1 MGIASGG
8 CIAELLV
15 WTFHN
20 FTWKTYN
27 TISESAIR
35 TYKCARVLHLDVTHM
50 LPKKGDLKDPKN
62 YRPITCLPSIYKILS
77 GVHTKYVSNYIVNK
91 QARNKLRNVSIAW
104 IYYKRNYDSVPHTR
118 LIKVMDMHDIAP
130 QIINLIRFLV
140 NTYRITLL
148 MKTIKGI
155 IRSGCINI
163 KRGIF

>member
-1 MGIASGG
+1 MYCRI
-8 CIAELLV
+8 
-15 WTFHN
+15 
-20 FTWKTYN
+20 
-27 TISESAIR
+27 ISLNISQLYMENLQHYFRKRYPNLQVCPS
-35 TYKCARVLHLDVTHM
+35 VTHM

-104 IYYKRNYDSVPHTR
+104 IDYKRNYDSVPHTR